1 MLVWRNKCLVKFNG
15 YATYSL
21 VMSAKTAFYLRNIQM
36 LSKSLELTHITV
48 QLLIN
53 QTPYAKYGQLI

>member
-1 MLVWRNKCLVKFNG
+1 MVKCNG

-21 VMSAKTAFYLRNIQM
+21 VMSGKTAFYLRNMQT